1 MKKNLLIGYLFFMS
15 VVAGHAEGYQ
25 VNLQGQRQTGMG
37 HVGTGLSLGASSIHF
52 NPGAL
57 SLMKSNWEFSL
68 GVSPIFS
75 SNTFQKQAPSVY
87 EAYSDNPVGTP
98 FYFYGAGK
106 INDRLTVGLGV
117 TTPYGNSLVWGD
129 EWDGRYLIQD
139 ISLSAIFIQ
148 PTASYKIL
156 DNLSIGVGFV
166 AALGSV
172 DLSKALP
179 LSDQNSNEGQVELSG
194 STISYGFN
202 VGVFF
207 QPIEKFSIG
216 LDYRSKIEMNM
227 EGGDAK
233 FSVPAS
239 MQTYFPA
246 DNTFSATLPLPA
258 NLVLGLGWSPNEKLT
273 VGLDIQYVFWSAYQ
287 SLDFDFGTNTDALQD
302 SENPRNFENSAVY
315 RIGAEYHLN
324 EKIDFRAGVYYDQTP
339 IPEDYLT
346 PETPGTDKTGLS
358 AGASWHI
365 TDKLSLDVSFLY
377 IHGKKRED
385 GYKEADFY
393 GTYYTNAIIPGFG
406 LNYSF

>member
-1 MKKNLLIGYLFFMS
+1 MKKILLFGYLLFS
-15 VVAGHAEGYQ
+15 TYVAGHAEGYQ

-37 HVGTGLSLGASSIHF
+37 HIGTGLSLGASSIHF

-57 SLMKSNWEFSL
+57 SLMKSNWEFSF

-98 FYFYGAGK
+98 FSFYAAYK
-106 INDRLTVGLGV
+106 INDKLAVGLGV

-129 EWDGRYLIQD
+129 DWDGRYLIQD
-139 ISLSAIFIQ
+139 ISFSAIFLQ
-148 PTASYKIL
+148 PTISYRIL
-156 DNLSIGVGFV
+156 DNLSIGAGFSIV
-166 AALGSV
+166 PGSV
-172 DLSKALP
+172 ELGKALP
-179 LSDQNSNEGQVELSG
+179 FVGQDGKEGGVNLSG
-194 STISYGFN
+194 STIGYGFN

-207 QPIEKFSIG
+207 QASEKFSVG
-216 LDYRSKIEMNM
+216 VDYRSKIDMTM

-233 FSVPAS
+233 FSVPSS
-239 MQTYFPA
+239 MQGYFPA

-258 NLVLGLGWSPNEKLT
+258 NLTLGLGWSPSEKLT
-273 VGLDIQYVFWSAYQ
+273 LGFDFQYVFWSVYQ

-302 SENPRNFENSAVY
+302 SENPRNFSNSAVY
-315 RIGAEYHLN
+315 RIGGEYHLN
-324 EKIDFRAGVYYDQTP
+324 EKIDLRAGVYYDQTP

-346 PETPGTDKTGLS
+346 PETPGTNKTGMS
-358 AGASWHI
+358 VGASWYI

-377 IHGKKRED
+377 IHGQKRED